1 MDVVIA
7 LGLFL
12 LSLNASAMMVSPSTG
27 TGCVFRQEP
36 AAPRWLASAPGPRDG
51 PRLSKR
57 CRQVRQI
64 QRWLASDSTETTPAP
79 SRSRENP

>member
-1 MDVVIA
+1 MVA

-27 TGCVFRQEP
+27 TGCVFRQEL
-36 AAPRWLASAPGPRDG
+36 AAPRWLASAASPKDG

-64 QRWLASDSTETTPAP
+64 QRWLASDSAETAPARP
-79 SRSRENP
+79 LSRETP